1 VLDHASSA
9 YSGCR
14 LDVSDVMEL
23 HIFFRLSLWRCE
35 GLSRSASR
43 MHACVVDLELHDRAS
58 VMIMAIA
65 ATACLVVSKNIART
79 R

>member
-1 VLDHASSA
+1 
-9 YSGCR
+9 
-14 LDVSDVMEL
+14 
-23 HIFFRLSLWRCE
+23 
-35 GLSRSASR
+35 